1 MRVPVAGARGLALGG
16 LRGARDVDGGED
28 GLGAAALRGGALLAG
43 AGAEEN
49 DVPQRLVVEGP
60 YR

>member
-1 MRVPVAGARGLALGG
+1 MGVPVAGARGLALGG
-16 LRGARDVDGGED
+16 LRGGRDVGGGER
-28 GLGAAALRGGALLAG
+28 GLGANALRGGALPAG

>member
-1 MRVPVAGARGLALGG
+1 MGVPVAGARGLGLGG
-16 LRGARDVDGGED
+16 LRGGRDMGGGE
-28 GLGAAALRGGALLAG
+28 GGRGADALRGGALPAG

>member
-1 MRVPVAGARGLALGG
+1 MGVPVAGARGLALGG
-16 LRGARDVDGGED
+16 LRGGRDVGGGER
-28 GLGAAALRGGALLAG
+28 GLGANALRGGALP

-49 DVPQRLVVEGP
+49 EVPQRLVVEGP

>member
-1 MRVPVAGARGLALGG
+1 MGVPVAGARGLALGG
-16 LRGARDVDGGED
+16 LRGGRDVGGGEG
-28 GLGAAALRGGALLAG
+28 GLGADALRGGALP

-49 DVPQRLVVEGP
+49 EVPQRLVVEGP